1 LRKSL
6 NVIAKV
12 YSTLFI
18 IHQTRLWTLRHMQ
31 HRSDRMHKHSF
42 AKLSCSIGDETGIFS
57 IDLCTST
64 NLYIVRYFSLNIN
77 NKTNCNALNEST
89 SVCITRSSAVAKRP
103 RDASCLSVSVCLRC
117 VNSTIPRAQ
126 FFLVERPA
134 LAVRLDLCFRSV
146 YFFIRE
152 YLPNR

>member
-1 LRKSL
+1 MRKSL

-126 FFLVERPA
+126 FF
-134 LAVRLDLCFRSV
+134 
-146 YFFIRE
+146 
-152 YLPNR
+152 